1 MSLFFLQ
8 NNTSYG
14 FASCVCFLSSLLYTC
29 KTLKPYR
36 TNLQFLLVNV
46 WELYPAT
53 DRLIKS
59 FIIYLLPLFV
69 ISSKNR
75 KDSETNRTKHTEE
88 EDDFIEVQTAGTEV
102 HEDKIRCTETKQMQW
117 KERNNTDSI

>member
-14 FASCVCFLSSLLYTC
+14 FASCVCFEDSLHFFIPAKHLNHIE
-29 KTLKPYR
+29 LAV
-36 TNLQFLLVNV
+36 LVSKCV

-69 ISSKNR
+69 ITSKRIYQKIQIN
-75 KDSETNRTKHTEE
+75 KTTNKITFISEDTHT
-88 EDDFIEVQTAGTEV
+88 
-102 HEDKIRCTETKQMQW
+102 
-117 KERNNTDSI
+117 

>member
-59 FIIYLLPLFV
+59 FIIYLINYHL
-69 ISSKNR
+69 SSPPFCQIIKNR

-102 HEDKIRCTETKQMQW
+102 HEDK
-117 KERNNTDSI
+117 